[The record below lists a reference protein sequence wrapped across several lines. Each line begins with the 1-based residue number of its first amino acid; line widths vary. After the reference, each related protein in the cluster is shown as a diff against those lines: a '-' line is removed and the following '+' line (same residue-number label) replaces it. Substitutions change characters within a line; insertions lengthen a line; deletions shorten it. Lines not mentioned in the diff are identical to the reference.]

1 MFNSLR
7 RYHLGCGERLQTY
20 SSFAMSVY
28 KLALKETGQVKT
40 PSPVKTKKAQH

>member
-28 KLALKETGQVKT
+28 KLALKDTERAKR
-40 PSPVKTKKAQH
+40 PSPFKHKKAQH

>member
-1 MFNSLR
+1 MINSLR

-28 KLALKETGQVKT
+28 KLALKDIEQAKR
-40 PSPVKTKKAQH
+40 SAPVKHKKAQH

>member
-1 MFNSLR
+1 MNNSLR

-28 KLALKETGQVKT
+28 KLALKETGKVKT
-40 PSPVKTKKAQH
+40 RSSVKNKKAHH